1 MKPEFSLSAR
11 QSVSTSIC
19 SSCKRELPLD
29 CFYMNKKNRCPD
41 SYCKECRKDLS
52 RRQYTS
58 EKAVRI
64 ASSVRLPY
72 PVITEIE
79 DRETR
84 IRFIMN
90 ALRVVQLSVERKR
103 RRMQEEE
110 EEALM

>member
-11 QSVSTSIC
+11 QSVSTVIC

-29 CFYMNKKNRCPD
+29 CFYMRKKSRCPD

-52 RRQYTS
+52 RRKYTS

-84 IRFIMN
+84 IRFILN
-90 ALRVVQLSVERKR
+90 ALRVVRLSVECKKR
-103 RRMQEEE
+103 RMLEEE
-110 EEALM
+110 EKALL